1 MVRRPCKHSEKNSLR
16 ILKTIIHPVFEK
28 PEYSLDTVYVT
39 NHGGNPRNNKNK
51 SGNSCALRL
60 SVPNSVATGTTAWS
74 LAVLR
79 NRRAPFV
86 CRIIPCFWCT
96 GSQPLPLSA
105 AQTQRRAQPPSP
117 VQLGNSPQLLE
128 LSSPIRLWKQAQCR
142 WMGHTD
148 CDDSTLF
155 FFSLQSSNWQH
166 LWFFLPCSIL
176 ALDFW
181 GWQISR
187 SCKHQG
193 FSHIRAACPMWGWG
207 GTHLERKTE
216 PCLTHGW
223 ILQHRHTTHPIT
235 IYSTTCFPLQD
246 IVWRLICHLSPS
258 FSDGSGKG
266 HTKCLAQYSVVPKS
280 ISHPSKAISAVIKM
294 MEEKRNPSAI
304 LADSLSDIMNL
315 EPRYFLVLQMNIKEL
330 HSNRINAK
338 PALAQRSFAKLLFT
352 HFRNMIPINEAANT

>member
-155 FFSLQSSNWQH
+155 FSPPELQ
-166 LWFFLPCSIL
+166 LTAFVIFF
-176 ALDFW
+176 A
-181 GWQISR
+181 
-187 SCKHQG
+187 
-193 FSHIRAACPMWGWG
+193 
-207 GTHLERKTE
+207 
-216 PCLTHGW
+216 
-223 ILQHRHTTHPIT
+223 LQHFGTGLLRLTDQQKLQTPGLLSHKSCLSHVRLRWDPPRAENRTLPYSWMNTSTQTYHTPYYYLQYYLLSIAGHRLTSYLPPLTIIFRWEWKRTHKVFGP
-235 IYSTTCFPLQD
+235 
-246 IVWRLICHLSPS
+246 
-258 FSDGSGKG
+258 
-266 HTKCLAQYSVVPKS
+266 
-280 ISHPSKAISAVIKM
+280 
-294 MEEKRNPSAI
+294 
-304 LADSLSDIMNL
+304 
-315 EPRYFLVLQMNIKEL
+315 VLGC
-330 HSNRINAK
+330 
-338 PALAQRSFAKLLFT
+338 T
-352 HFRNMIPINEAANT
+352 